1 MAASPV
7 TPSTCSEGATCS
19 RDSRLFYLTVGAVFR
34 DEDRYLAEW
43 LEFHLCQ
50 GVEHFFLY
58 NHHSASDEHLQIL
71 APYIAAGLVT
81 LDEAVCDTHC
91 QVPTYSRL
99 VEQHAGKTR
108 WLALI
113 DIDEFLMPSPPSSSA
128 HVSPD
133 KTQPTLPKILAE
145 YERFGGVAVHWLVFG
160 SSHHDAPPEGLVV
173 ENFVWRAADAH
184 EIIKT
189 IAQPSKIAVVG
200 GHNHQYIAGE
210 VGVND
215 VMQEIP
221 FDPRKGEAESSHQP
235 PSVAHLRIHHYR
247 TKSRQHALWR
257 FEVHLHSKLAHER

>member
-19 RDSRLFYLTVGAVFR
+19 RDSRLFYLTVGAVIR

-99 VEQHAGKTR
+99 VEQH
-108 WLALI
+108 
-113 DIDEFLMPSPPSSSA
+113 
-128 HVSPD
+128 
-133 KTQPTLPKILAE
+133 
-145 YERFGGVAVHWLVFG
+145 G
-160 SSHHDAPPEGLVV
+160 S
-173 ENFVWRAADAH
+173 
-184 EIIKT
+184 
-189 IAQPSKIAVVG
+189 
-200 GHNHQYIAGE
+200 
-210 VGVND
+210 
-215 VMQEIP
+215 
-221 FDPRKGEAESSHQP
+221 
-235 PSVAHLRIHHYR
+235 
-247 TKSRQHALWR
+247 
-257 FEVHLHSKLAHER
+257 LHSL